1 MRFEIDDAE
10 EPWTF
15 QEPFDFVH
23 ARYLAAAIAD
33 WPQLMRQAFENTKPG
48 GWAEFQ
54 DFDLTYYSEDGSL
67 KEDQSISKWITTLID
82 AAYGFGRDPCPGSKL
97 EGWMKDAGFE
107 NVQHEKFRLPIG
119 PWAKDGH
126 LVCSFPQYPDDND
139 TSDISL
145 LTRDQKTI
153 GAWNLVQIEDGL
165 EGFTLRLYTQF
176 LGWTA
181 EEVHVLL
188 AEVRKDL
195 RDPRIHAQFDL

>member
-1 MRFEIDDAE
+1 
-10 EPWTF
+10 
-15 QEPFDFVH
+15 
-23 ARYLAAAIAD
+23 
-33 WPQLMRQAFENTKPG
+33 MRQAFENTKPG

-67 KEDQSISKWITTLID
+67 KEDLSISKWITTLID

-126 LVCSFPQYPDDND
+126 LVCSTRQCADA
-139 TSDISL
+139 SDMVDMDL
-145 LTRDQKTI
+145 LTQEQKTI

-165 EGFTLRLYTQF
+165 EGFTLRLFTQF

-188 AEVRKDL
+188 ANVRKDL
-195 RDPRIHAQFDL
+195 RDPRIHAQFDM